1 MRWSRRGNPLA
12 MSREGEGHATL
23 LVVPDCAGTSNWKE
37 RTIRSLTFHQRPGKY
52 CSLFILL
59 ICLACPACSKRVE
72 YGDPTATET
81 LTIDFGST
89 DLQMIAEKM
98 VQSLLASPAVQLSNR
113 PVVLVSGL
121 RNKTDEH
128 IDTKA
133 ITDKIRTTL
142 VQSGAVQFVADDVR
156 AEVVRELRY
165 QTDSGYVDPDT
176 RKRIGKLVGAGY
188 LLMGEITSIRKK
200 AGRETDLYFKITLNL
215 VELETGLIRWAEEKE
230 IRKGQKRPVIG
241 W

>member
-1 MRWSRRGNPLA
+1 MGRLTTGERGATGSMALHKRHTGCGILFLA
-12 MSREGEGHATL
+12 
-23 LVVPDCAGTSNWKE
+23 
-37 RTIRSLTFHQRPGKY
+37 
-52 CSLFILL
+52 L
-59 ICLACPACSKRVE
+59 ITLACPACSKRVE

-98 VQSLLASPAVQLSNR
+98 VQSLLASPAVQLGNR
-113 PVVLVSGL
+113 PVVLVGRV

-133 ITDKIRTTL
+133 ITDKIRTSL
-142 VQSGAVQFVADDVR
+142 VQSGAVRFVADEVR
-156 AEVVRELRY
+156 EEVMRELRY
-165 QTDSGYVDPDT
+165 QTDSGFVDPET

-230 IRKGQKRPVIG
+230 IRKGRKRPVIG

>member
-1 MRWSRRGNPLA
+1 MKK
-12 MSREGEGHATL
+12 TL
-23 LVVPDCAGTSNWKE
+23 LFLGLAALAALAIGCASTPDVSYGTPD
-37 RTIRSLTFHQRPGKY
+37 Q
-52 CSLFILL
+52 
-59 ICLACPACSKRVE
+59 VE
-72 YGDPTATET
+72 TVTT
-81 LTIDFGST
+81 DFGST

-98 VQSLLASPAVQLSNR
+98 VRSLLASPAVQLGNR
-113 PVVLVSGL
+113 PVVLASGVG
-121 RNKTDEH
+121 NKTDEH

-142 VQSGAVQFVADDVR
+142 VQSGAVRFVADEVR
-156 AEVVRELRY
+156 EEVMRELRY
-165 QTDSGYVDPDT
+165 QTDSGFVDPDT

-215 VELETGLIRWAEEKE
+215 VEIETGLIRWAEEKE
-230 IRKGQKRPVIG
+230 IRKGQKRPVFG

>member
-1 MRWSRRGNPLA
+1 MPSYRSRAEWGLVLLA
-12 MSREGEGHATL
+12 
-23 LVVPDCAGTSNWKE
+23 
-37 RTIRSLTFHQRPGKY
+37 
-52 CSLFILL
+52 LFA
-59 ICLACPACSKRVE
+59 LACAACSKRVE

-98 VQSLLASPAVQLSNR
+98 VRSLLSSPTVQMGNR
-113 PVVLVSGL
+113 PVILVGGL

-142 VQSGAVQFVADDVR
+142 VRSGEVRFVAD
-156 AEVVRELRY
+156 EVREEVIRELKY
-165 QTDSGYVDPDT
+165 QTDSGYVDPET
-176 RKRIGKLVGAGY
+176 RKRIGKLVGVGY

-200 AGRETDLYFKITLNL
+200 SGRETDLYFKINLNL
-215 VELETGLIRWAEEKE
+215 VEIETGLIRWADEKE
-230 IRKGQKRPVIG
+230 IRKGQKRPVFG

>member
-1 MRWSRRGNPLA
+1 MTFPNR
-12 MSREGEGHATL
+12 
-23 LVVPDCAGTSNWKE
+23 CAG
-37 RTIRSLTFHQRPGKY
+37 RGI
-52 CSLFILL
+52 LF
-59 ICLACPACSKRVE
+59 LALFTLSCPACSKRVE

-98 VQSLLASPAVQLSNR
+98 VQSLLASPAVQQGNR
-113 PVVLVSGL
+113 PVILVSRV

-133 ITDKIRTTL
+133 ITDKIRTAL
-142 VQSGAVQFVADDVR
+142 VNSGAVRFVADEVR
-156 AEVVRELRY
+156 DEVIQELRY
-165 QTDSGYVDPDT
+165 QADSGYVDPET

-230 IRKGQKRPVIG
+230 IRKGRKRPVIG

>member
-1 MRWSRRGNPLA
+1 MTFPNRRTGRCVLF
-12 MSREGEGHATL
+12 
-23 LVVPDCAGTSNWKE
+23 LVLVT
-37 RTIRSLTFHQRPGKY
+37 
-52 CSLFILL
+52 
-59 ICLACPACSKRVE
+59 LACSACSKRVE

-98 VQSLLASPAVQLSNR
+98 VQSLLASPAVQLGNR
-113 PVVLVSGL
+113 PVVLVSGVG
-121 RNKTDEH
+121 NKTDEH

-133 ITDKIRTTL
+133 ITDKIRTAL
-142 VQSGAVQFVADDVR
+142 VRSGAVRFVADEVR
-156 AEVVRELRY
+156 EEVIRELRY
-165 QTDSGYVDPDT
+165 QNESGFVDPET

-215 VELETGLIRWAEEKE
+215 VEIKTGLIRWAEDKE
-230 IRKGQKRPVIG
+230 IRKGRKRPVFG

>member
-1 MRWSRRGNPLA
+1 MIVVNKRYAGC
-12 MSREGEGHATL
+12 GL
-23 LVVPDCAGTSNWKE
+23 LFLVLVT
-37 RTIRSLTFHQRPGKY
+37 
-52 CSLFILL
+52 
-59 ICLACPACSKRVE
+59 LACPACSKRVE

-98 VQSLLASPAVQLSNR
+98 VQSLLASPAVQQGNR
-113 PVVLVSGL
+113 PVILVSRV

-133 ITDKIRTTL
+133 ITDKIRTAL
-142 VQSGAVQFVADDVR
+142 VNSGAVRFVADEVR
-156 AEVVRELRY
+156 DEVIQELRY
-165 QTDSGYVDPDT
+165 QADSGYVDPET

-200 AGRETDLYFKITLNL
+200 AGRETDVYFKITLNL

-230 IRKGQKRPVIG
+230 IRKGRKRPVIG

>member
-1 MRWSRRGNPLA
+1 MIFPNRRTG
-12 MSREGEGHATL
+12 RG
-23 LVVPDCAGTSNWKE
+23 
-37 RTIRSLTFHQRPGKY
+37 I
-52 CSLFILL
+52 LFLLL
-59 ICLACPACSKRVE
+59 ITLACSACSKRVQ

-98 VQSLLASPAVQLSNR
+98 VQSLLASPAVQLGNR
-113 PVVLVSGL
+113 PVVLVSGVG
-121 RNKTDEH
+121 NKTDEH

-133 ITDKIRTTL
+133 MTDKIRTTL
-142 VQSGAVQFVADDVR
+142 VRSGAVRFVAD
-156 AEVVRELRY
+156 EVREEVIRELKY
-165 QTDSGYVDPDT
+165 QNDSGFVAPET
-176 RKRIGKLVGAGY
+176 RKRIGKLVGAGF

-215 VELETGLIRWAEEKE
+215 VEIETGLIRWAEEKE
-230 IRKGQKRPVIG
+230 IRKGKKRPVIG

>member
-1 MRWSRRGNPLA
+1 MTFPRRPPGCSR
-12 MSREGEGHATL
+12 
-23 LVVPDCAGTSNWKE
+23 
-37 RTIRSLTFHQRPGKY
+37 
-52 CSLFILL
+52 LL
-59 ICLACPACSKRVE
+59 IVLACLCCLACSKRVE

-98 VQSLLASPAVQLSNR
+98 VQSLLASPAIRQGNR
-113 PVVLVSGL
+113 PVILVSRV

-128 IDTKA
+128 IDMKA
-133 ITDKIRTTL
+133 ITDKIRTAL
-142 VQSGAVQFVADDVR
+142 VRSGSVQFVADEVR
-156 AEVVRELRY
+156 EEVMQELRY
-165 QTDSGYVDPDT
+165 QTDSGYVDPET

>member
-1 MRWSRRGNPLA
+1 M
-12 MSREGEGHATL
+12 
-23 LVVPDCAGTSNWKE
+23 
-37 RTIRSLTFHQRPGKY
+37 TFHRRAARCAPAFLALLCLLSPG
-52 CSLFILL
+52 C
-59 ICLACPACSKRVE
+59 AKRVG

-89 DLQMIAEKM
+89 DLQRIADRM
-98 VQSLLASPAVQLSNR
+98 VQSLLSSSVVRQEHR
-113 PVVLVSGL
+113 PVLLVSHV

-133 ITDKIRTTL
+133 ITDKIRTSL
-142 VQSGAVQFVADDVR
+142 LQSGAVRFVADEVR
-156 AEVVRELRY
+156 DEVIRELRY
-165 QTDSGYVDPDT
+165 QTDSGYVDPET
-176 RKRIGKLVGAGY
+176 RKRIGRLVGAGY

-215 VELETGLIRWAEEKE
+215 VEIETGLIRWAEEKE
-230 IRKGQKRPVIG
+230 IRKGQTRPLIG

>member
-1 MRWSRRGNPLA
+1 MDIARARERPWQSPCTVAVIPAQAGIPWHRTLRG
-12 MSREGEGHATL
+12 TL
-23 LVVPDCAGTSNWKE
+23 IFMALV
-37 RTIRSLTFHQRPGKY
+37 SLCCF
-52 CSLFILL
+52 
-59 ICLACPACSKRVE
+59 ACSKRVE

-98 VQSLLASPAVQLSNR
+98 VQSLLASPVVQQGHQ
-113 PVVLVSGL
+113 PVILVSRV

-133 ITDKIRTTL
+133 ITDKIRTAL
-142 VQSGAVQFVADDVR
+142 VNSGAVRFVADDVR
-156 AEVVRELRY
+156 EEVIQELRY
-165 QTDSGYVDPDT
+165 QTDSGYVDPET
-176 RKRIGKLVGAGY
+176 RRRIGKIVGPGY

-200 AGRETDLYFKITLNL
+200 VGRQTDLYFKINLNL

-230 IRKGQKRPVIG
+230 IRKGQKKAVIG

>member
-1 MRWSRRGNPLA
+1 
-12 MSREGEGHATL
+12 MSRGEEGHTALL
-23 LVVPDCAGTSNWKE
+23 LVPDRGGTSYWKE
-37 RTIRSLTFHQRPGKY
+37 KTIGTLTFLRGPREY

-98 VQSLLASPAVQLSNR
+98 VQSLLASPAVQLGNR

-121 RNKTDEH
+121 GNKTDEH

-142 VQSGAVQFVADDVR
+142 VQSGAVRFVADEVR
-156 AEVVRELRY
+156 EEVVRELRY

-176 RKRIGKLVGAGY
+176 CKRIGKLVGAGY

>member
-1 MRWSRRGNPLA
+1 MASYRHFAGCDLILL
-12 MSREGEGHATL
+12 L
-23 LVVPDCAGTSNWKE
+23 LVT
-37 RTIRSLTFHQRPGKY
+37 
-52 CSLFILL
+52 
-59 ICLACPACSKRVE
+59 LACSACSKRVE

-98 VQSLLASPAVQLSNR
+98 VQSLLSSPAVQLGDR
-113 PVVLVSGL
+113 PVILVGGV

-133 ITDKIRTTL
+133 ITDKIRTAL
-142 VQSGAVQFVADDVR
+142 VRSGAVRFVAD
-156 AEVVRELRY
+156 EVREEVIRELKY
-165 QTDSGYVDPDT
+165 QTDSGYVDPET
-176 RKRIGKLVGAGY
+176 RKRIGRLVGAGH

-200 AGRETDLYFKITLNL
+200 AGRETDLYFKINLNL
-215 VELETGLIRWAEEKE
+215 VEIETGRIRWTDEKE
-230 IRKGQKRPVIG
+230 IRKGQKKPVFG

>member
-1 MRWSRRGNPLA
+1 
-12 MSREGEGHATL
+12 L
-23 LVVPDCAGTSNWKE
+23 LCLIVGSTSYWKE
-37 RTIRSLTFHQRPGKY
+37 RTIGALTFVRGPGEY

-72 YGDPTATET
+72 YGDPTAVET

-98 VQSLLASPAVQLSNR
+98 VQSLLSSPSVQEGNR
-113 PVVLVSGL
+113 PVILVSGVG
-121 RNKTDEH
+121 NKTDEH

-142 VQSGAVQFVADDVR
+142 VQSGAVRFVADEVR
-156 AEVVRELRY
+156 EEVMRELRY
-165 QTDSGYVDPDT
+165 QTDSGFVDPET

-188 LLMGEITSIRKK
+188 LLAGEITSIRKK

>member
-1 MRWSRRGNPLA
+1 VPAPVPDNHLPLA
-12 MSREGEGHATL
+12 AGPRATIREE
-23 LVVPDCAGTSNWKE
+23 K
-37 RTIRSLTFHQRPGKY
+37 TIRSMMIHGRPEA
-52 CSLFILL
+52 CVRLFIFL
-59 ICLACPACSKRVE
+59 ICISCVSCSKRVE
-72 YGDPTATET
+72 YGDPTSVET

-98 VQSLLASPAVQLSNR
+98 VQSLLASPVVQLGNR
-113 PVVLVSGL
+113 PVVLVSGVG
-121 RNKTDEH
+121 NKTDEH

-142 VQSGAVQFVADDVR
+142 VQSGAVRFVADEVR
-156 AEVVRELRY
+156 EEVMRELRY
-165 QTDSGYVDPDT
+165 QTGSGFVDPDT

-200 AGRETDLYFKITLNL
+200 ARRETDLYFKITMNL

>member
-1 MRWSRRGNPLA
+1 MRSPLV
-12 MSREGEGHATL
+12 
-23 LVVPDCAGTSNWKE
+23 LVLA
-37 RTIRSLTFHQRPGKY
+37 
-52 CSLFILL
+52 
-59 ICLACPACSKRVE
+59 ICLCCLACSKRVE

-89 DLQMIAEKM
+89 DLQMIGEKM
-98 VQSLLASPAVQLSNR
+98 VGSLLASQVVQQGHR
-113 PVVLVSGL
+113 PVILVSRV

-133 ITDKIRTTL
+133 ITDKIRTAL
-142 VQSGAVQFVADDVR
+142 VNSGAVRFVADDVR
-156 AEVVRELRY
+156 EEVIQELRY
-165 QTDSGYVDPDT
+165 QTDSGHVAPET

-200 AGRETDLYFKITLNL
+200 AGRQTDLYFKITLNL

-230 IRKGQKRPVIG
+230 IRKGQKKAVIG

>member
-1 MRWSRRGNPLA
+1 MAFN
-12 MSREGEGHATL
+12 REYAGYSLLFVMLLTL
-23 LVVPDCAGTSNWKE
+23 P
-37 RTIRSLTFHQRPGKY
+37 FQ
-52 CSLFILL
+52 
-59 ICLACPACSKRVE
+59 ACSKRVQ

-98 VQSLLASPAVQLSNR
+98 VGSLLASPVVRQGHQ
-113 PVVLVSGL
+113 PVILVSRVL
-121 RNKTDEH
+121 NKTDEH

-133 ITDKIRTTL
+133 ITDKIRTAL
-142 VQSGAVQFVADDVR
+142 VNSGAVRFVADDVR
-156 AEVVRELRY
+156 EEVMEELRY
-165 QTDSGYVDPDT
+165 QTGSGFVDPET
-176 RKRIGKLVGAGY
+176 RRRIGKIVGAGY

-200 AGRETDLYFKITLNL
+200 AGRKTDLYFKINLNL

-230 IRKGQKRPVIG
+230 IRKGQKKAVIG

>member
-1 MRWSRRGNPLA
+1 MAFHKKHAGCCLFFLVAVTLA
-12 MSREGEGHATL
+12 
-23 LVVPDCAGTSNWKE
+23 W
-37 RTIRSLTFHQRPGKY
+37 
-52 CSLFILL
+52 
-59 ICLACPACSKRVE
+59 PACSKRVE

-89 DLQMIAEKM
+89 DLQLVAEKM
-98 VQSLLASPAVQLSNR
+98 VQSLLASPAVQLGNR
-113 PVVLVSGL
+113 PVVLVSGVG
-121 RNKTDEH
+121 NKTDEH

-142 VQSGAVQFVADDVR
+142 VQSGAVRFVADEVR
-156 AEVVRELRY
+156 DEVMRELRY
-165 QTDSGYVDPDT
+165 QADSGFVDPET
-176 RKRIGKLVGAGY
+176 RKRIGSLVGAGY
-188 LLMGEITSIRKK
+188 LLTGEITSIRKK

>member
-1 MRWSRRGNPLA
+1 MVLL
-12 MSREGEGHATL
+12 TL
-23 LVVPDCAGTSNWKE
+23 PF
-37 RTIRSLTFHQRPGKY
+37 LT
-52 CSLFILL
+52 
-59 ICLACPACSKRVE
+59 CSKRVE
-72 YGDPTATET
+72 YGDPAATET

-98 VQSLLASPAVQLSNR
+98 VGSLLASPVVQQGHR
-113 PVVLVSGL
+113 PVILVSRV

-133 ITDKIRTTL
+133 ITDKIRTAL
-142 VQSGAVQFVADDVR
+142 VNSGAVRLVADDVR
-156 AEVVRELRY
+156 KEVMQELGYQAE
-165 QTDSGYVDPDT
+165 SGYVDPET

-188 LLMGEITSIRKK
+188 LLTGEITSIRKK
-200 AGRETDLYFKITLNL
+200 AGRKTDLYFKINLNL

-230 IRKGQKRPVIG
+230 IRKGQKKAVIG

>member
-1 MRWSRRGNPLA
+1 MFTFTEKRRIAPCL
-12 MSREGEGHATL
+12 
-23 LVVPDCAGTSNWKE
+23 
-37 RTIRSLTFHQRPGKY
+37 
-52 CSLFILL
+52 ILL
-59 ICLACPACSKRVE
+59 AFLILACPACSKRVE
-72 YGDPTATET
+72 YGDASATET

-98 VQSLLASPAVQLSNR
+98 VHSLLASPSVQQGNR
-113 PVVLVSGL
+113 PVVLVSGVG
-121 RNKTDEH
+121 NKTDEH

-142 VQSGAVQFVADDVR
+142 VQSGIVRFVADEVR
-156 AEVVRELRY
+156 EEVMQELRY
-165 QTDSGYVDPDT
+165 QTDSGFVDPET
-176 RKRIGKLVGAGY
+176 RKRVGRLVGAGY

-200 AGRETDLYFKITLNL
+200 AGRDTDLYFKITLNL

-230 IRKGQKRPVIG
+230 IRKAQTRPVIG

>member
-1 MRWSRRGNPLA
+1 MTSPNSCTGRG
-12 MSREGEGHATL
+12 L
-23 LVVPDCAGTSNWKE
+23 LFLVLVT
-37 RTIRSLTFHQRPGKY
+37 
-52 CSLFILL
+52 
-59 ICLACPACSKRVE
+59 LACPACSKRVE

-89 DLQMIAEKM
+89 DLQVIAEKM
-98 VQSLLASPAVQLSNR
+98 VRSLLSSPAVQLGNR
-113 PVVLVSGL
+113 PVVLVAGL

-128 IDTKA
+128 IDTKT
-133 ITDKIRTTL
+133 ITDKIRTAL
-142 VQSGAVQFVADDVR
+142 VRSGAVGFVADEMR
-156 AEVVRELRY
+156 EEVMRELRY
-165 QTDSGYVDPDT
+165 QTDSGFVDPDT

-215 VELETGLIRWAEEKE
+215 VELETGLIRWAEDKE
-230 IRKGQKRPVIG
+230 IRKGKKRPMIG

>member
-1 MRWSRRGNPLA
+1 MALA
-12 MSREGEGHATL
+12 
-23 LVVPDCAGTSNWKE
+23 
-37 RTIRSLTFHQRPGKY
+37 
-52 CSLFILL
+52 
-59 ICLACPACSKRVE
+59 CLACAKKVD

-81 LTIDFGST
+81 LTIDFGSK

-98 VQSLLASPAVQLSNR
+98 VGSLLASPVVQQGNM
-113 PVVLVSGL
+113 PVVLVGRV

-133 ITDKIRTTL
+133 ITDKIRTAL
-142 VQSGAVQFVADDVR
+142 VNSGAVRFVADEVR
-156 AEVVRELRY
+156 DEVIQELRY
-165 QTDSGYVDPDT
+165 QTDSGHVAPET

-200 AGRETDLYFKITLNL
+200 AGRRTDLYFKITLNL

-230 IRKGQKRPVIG
+230 IRKGRKKAVIG

>member
-1 MRWSRRGNPLA
+1 MDIARARERPWQSPCTDTVIPAHAGIPWHQARRGALLF
-12 MSREGEGHATL
+12 MVLLTL
-23 LVVPDCAGTSNWKE
+23 PF
-37 RTIRSLTFHQRPGKY
+37 LT
-52 CSLFILL
+52 
-59 ICLACPACSKRVE
+59 CSKRVE
-72 YGDPTATET
+72 YGDPAATET

-98 VQSLLASPAVQLSNR
+98 VGSLLASPVVQQGHR
-113 PVVLVSGL
+113 PVILVSRV

-133 ITDKIRTTL
+133 ITDKIRTAL
-142 VQSGAVQFVADDVR
+142 VNSGAVRLVADDVR
-156 AEVVRELRY
+156 KEVMQELGYQAE
-165 QTDSGYVDPDT
+165 SGYVDPET

-188 LLMGEITSIRKK
+188 LLTGEITSIRKK
-200 AGRETDLYFKITLNL
+200 AGRKTDLYFKINLNL

-230 IRKGQKRPVIG
+230 IRKGQKKAVIG